1 MRGLAMHWFGL
12 VVDLVIAG
20 YYFLY
25 FTGRASI
32 SELFQGAAVA
42 DAVFFAGFIFSHDAG
57 RMFAAV

>member
-1 MRGLAMHWFGL
+1 MRGSAMHRFGL
-12 VVDLVIAG
+12 VVDLVVTG
-20 YYFLY
+20 YFIY

-32 SELFQGAAVA
+32 SELFQGAAAA